1 MKLYYN
7 TKGYGTG
14 DNKSVFTIMSDDN
27 ILMWNIDLSNKAN
40 INGLVAYN
48 DIPWYNRP
56 IRFPV
61 DDFIF
66 ICNFTKSID
75 LHTIKYIYPEF
86 FL

>member
-40 INGLVAYN
+40 IDGLVAYK

-56 IRFPV
+56 IRFSV
-61 DDFIF
+61 DDFTF
-66 ICNFTKSID
+66 ICNFTKPID
-75 LHTIKYIYPEF
+75 LYTIKHIYPEF